1 MFIFLFFHNQV
12 SADGD
17 FKVETGRF
25 CIILNLDTGGGTTGG
40 SHHWWDNFKCFE
52 GNSGSS
58 QRIWTT
64 FKESGVTLI
73 VMQTICNQDYVADFC
88 VPMF

>member
-1 MFIFLFFHNQV
+1 MFTFLFFHNHV

-25 CIILNLDTGGGTTGG
+25 CIILNLETRLGQ
-40 SHHWWDNFKCFE
+40 FQ

-58 QRIWTT
+58 QRILTT

-88 VPMF
+88 VPMFKAEIILT